1 MLTVLLAIN
10 DHAEQPVRISAV
22 KAATSSLPDGDD
34 KVYLLELLV
43 LSCFTAASAGAALQL
58 IHR

>member
-34 KVYLLELLV
+34 KCVLARIIGALL
-43 LSCFTAASAGAALQL
+43 F
-58 IHR
+58 HRR